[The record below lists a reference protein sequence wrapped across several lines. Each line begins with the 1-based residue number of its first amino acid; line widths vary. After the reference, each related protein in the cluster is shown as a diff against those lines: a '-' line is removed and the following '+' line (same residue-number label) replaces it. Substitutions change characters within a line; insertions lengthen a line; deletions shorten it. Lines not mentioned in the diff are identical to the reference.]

1 MSTKSTILQ
10 ILSSSKGGAAVSGEE
25 LAQQCGV
32 SRAAVWK
39 AVNALREEGFEI
51 TGTTNGGYV
60 LDSSDVLN
68 TEAVSSAFN
77 STFPQFA
84 GARIE
89 AFKEIDSTNIQAK
102 RWLSECG
109 SLRTADGELTP
120 AGKNYSNAVI
130 VAEKQTA
137 GRGRSGR
144 TFVSPARTGIY
155 LTVIY
160 APQGGI
166 TDPAKITA
174 FSAVA
179 VCRAI
184 KKLYDIQPSI
194 KWINDIFYNGKK
206 ICGILTEGTTNF
218 ETGIIEAAVIG
229 IGVNIEDN
237 AEAFGGELS
246 KVAGG
251 LLGGTGAREGGTGT
265 KGGDT
270 TTKAGDTRPTG
281 TPSSHSVTRAQL
293 AAQIAGE
300 TLQVLSEPADQVI
313 AEYKDLSFIIGR
325 EVEVHTLID
334 SAQGIYKA
342 TAVDIDQN
350 AALVVQLPDGTRRRL
365 ISGEVSLKSE
375 SFTG

>member
-10 ILSSSKGGAAVSGEE
+10 ILSSSKDGAAVSGEE

-60 LDSSDVLN
+60 LDSSDVLT

-77 STFPQFA
+77 ASFPHFA
-84 GARIE
+84 GSKIE
-89 AFKEIDSTNIQAK
+89 CFKEIDSTNIQAK

-109 SLRTADGELTP
+109 TLRSADGQLTP
-120 AGKNYSNAVI
+120 AGKTYSNAVI

-144 TFVSPARTGIY
+144 TFVSPAKTGIY

-160 APQGGI
+160 APEGGI
-166 TDPAKITA
+166 TNPAKITA

-184 KKLYDIQPSI
+184 KKLYNIQSSI

-229 IGVNIEDN
+229 IGVNIEEN

-251 LLGGTGAREGGTGT
+251 LFAGEEGTGAP
-265 KGGDT
+265 D
-270 TTKAGDTRPTG
+270 G
-281 TPSSHSVTRAQL
+281 TPSTRSVTRAQL

-300 TLQVLSEPADQVI
+300 TLQVLSEPADSVI
-313 AEYKDLSFIIGR
+313 EEYKSLSFIIGR
-325 EVEVHTLID
+325 QVEVHTLID
-334 SAQGIYKA
+334 SSQGIYKA
-342 TAVDIDQN
+342 TAIDIDQN
-350 AALVVQLPDGTRRRL
+350 AALVVQLPDGTKKTL

-375 SFTG
+375 SFV

>member
-1 MSTKSTILQ
+1 MKTKDFL
-10 ILSSSKGGAAVSGEE
+10 LSQLSQANGSPVSGEE
-25 LAQQCGV
+25 LAVQCGV

-39 AVNALREEGFEI
+39 AINSLREEGYNI

-60 LDSSDVLN
+60 LESCDVLS
-68 TEAVSSAFN
+68 TEAVSAAF
-77 STFPQFA
+77 TGEFPQFA

-89 AFKEIDSTNIQAK
+89 CFKEIDSTLSQAK

-109 SLRTADGELTP
+109 ALRTADGELTE
-120 AGKNYSNAVI
+120 AGKTYSNAVI

-144 TFVSPARTGIY
+144 SFISPAKTGIY

-160 APQGGI
+160 SPKGGI

-179 VCRAI
+179 VCRALS
-184 KKLYDIQPSI
+184 KLYGIQPAI

-218 ETGIIEAAVIG
+218 ETGIIEAALIG
-229 IGVNIEDN
+229 IGVNIEEN
-237 AEAFGGELS
+237 PEAFGGELS
-246 KVAGG
+246 KTAGG
-251 LLGGTGAREGGTGT
+251 IFAGEGGIKTSERGTHPAGGT
-265 KGGDT
+265 KI
-270 TTKAGDTRPTG
+270 
-281 TPSSHSVTRAQL
+281 TRAQL

-300 TLQVLSEPADQVI
+300 TLQVLSEPASSVI
-313 AEYKDLSFIIGR
+313 EEYKSLSFIIGR
-325 EVEVHTLID
+325 EVEVHALID
-334 SAQGIYKA
+334 NAQGNYKA
-342 TAVDIDQN
+342 TAIDIDQN
-350 AALVVQLPDGTRRRL
+350 AALVVQLPDGTKKTL

-375 SFTG
+375 SFTK

>member
-1 MSTKSTILQ
+1 MSTKSTILEK
-10 ILSSSKGGAAVSGEE
+10 LNSSCSAAVSGEE
-25 LAQQCGV
+25 LASLCGV

-39 AVNALREEGFEI
+39 AINSLREEGYNI
-51 TGTTNGGYV
+51 NGTTNGGYV
-60 LDSSDVLN
+60 LASSDVLT
-68 TEAVSSAFN
+68 TEAVATAFN

-84 GARIE
+84 GAKIE
-89 AFKEIDSTNIQAK
+89 CFKEIDSTLSQAK

-120 AGKNYSNAVI
+120 AGKTYNNAVI

-144 TFVSPARTGIY
+144 TFVSPAKTGIY

-160 APQGGI
+160 APKGGI

-184 KKLYDIQPSI
+184 KKLYGIQPSI

-229 IGVNIEDN
+229 IGVNIEEN

-251 LLGGTGAREGGTGT
+251 IFAREGGTGT
-265 KGGDT
+265 QPEEC
-270 TTKAGDTRPTG
+270 TRI
-281 TPSSHSVTRAQL
+281 TRAQL

-300 TLQVLSEPADQVI
+300 TIQVLGEPATSVI
-313 AEYKDLSFIIGR
+313 EEYKALSFIIGR

-334 SAQGIYKA
+334 SSQGIYKA

-350 AALVVQLPDGTRRRL
+350 AALVVRLENGTTRTL
-365 ISGEVSLKSE
+365 ISGEVSLKSD
-375 SFTG
+375 SFTR

>member
-10 ILSSSKGGAAVSGEE
+10 ILTSSKNGAVLSGEE
-25 LAQQCGV
+25 LASQCGV

-39 AVNALREEGFEI
+39 AVKALREEGFEI

-60 LDSSDVLN
+60 LESGDVLT
-68 TEAVSSAFN
+68 TEAVASAFN
-77 STFPQFA
+77 AAFPRFA

-89 AFKEIDSTNIQAK
+89 VFKEIDSTNIQAK

-109 SLRTADGELTP
+109 SLRTADGQLTE
-120 AGKNYSNAVI
+120 AGKTYENSII

-166 TDPAKITA
+166 TNPAKITA

-179 VCRAI
+179 VCRAL
-184 KKLYDIQPSI
+184 KKLYGIQPSI
-194 KWINDIFYNGKK
+194 KWINDIFYKGKK

-229 IGVNIEDN
+229 IGVNIEEN
-237 AEAFGGELS
+237 PAAFGSEVS
-246 KVAGG
+246 KIAGG
-251 LLGGTGAREGGTGT
+251 IFSAEDE
-265 KGGDT
+265 KSDVI
-270 TTKAGDTRPTG
+270 KAAGERALT
-281 TPSSHSVTRAQL
+281 SSGKKVSRAQL

-300 TLQVLSEPADQVI
+300 TLQVLSQPAESVI
-313 AEYKDLSFIIGR
+313 QEYKDLSFLIGK

-334 SAQGIYKA
+334 SSQGIYMAK
-342 TAVDIDQN
+342 VLDIDQN
-350 AALVVQLPDGTRRRL
+350 AALVVSLADGSKKTL
-365 ISGEVSLKSE
+365 ISGEVSLKSA
-375 SFTG
+375 SFAGNSEK

>member
-1 MSTKSTILQ
+1 MKTKDFLLEK
-10 ILSSSKGGAAVSGEE
+10 LSQSQGLPVSGEE
-25 LAQQCGV
+25 LASLCGV

-39 AVNALREEGFEI
+39 AVKALREEGFEI

-60 LDSSDVLN
+60 LASSDVLT
-68 TEAVSSAFN
+68 TEAVASAFN
-77 STFPQFA
+77 AVFPQFA

-89 AFKEIDSTNIQAK
+89 TFKEIDSTNIQAK

-120 AGKNYSNAVI
+120 AGKIYNNAVI

-166 TDPAKITA
+166 TNPAKITA

-184 KKLYDIQPSI
+184 RKLYGIQPSI

-229 IGVNIEDN
+229 IGVNIEEN

-251 LLGGTGAREGGTGT
+251 IFDAATNR
-265 KGGDT
+265 
-270 TTKAGDTRPTG
+270 
-281 TPSSHSVTRAQL
+281 SVTRAQL

-300 TLQVLSEPADQVI
+300 TLQVLGEPATSVI
-313 AEYKDLSFIIGR
+313 EEYKALSFIIGR

-334 SAQGIYKA
+334 STQGIYKA

-350 AALVVQLPDGTRRRL
+350 AALVVQLPDGTKKTL

-375 SFTG
+375 SFI

>member
-10 ILSSSKGGAAVSGEE
+10 ILYSSKGGAAVSGEE

-68 TEAVSSAFN
+68 TEVVSSAFN

-84 GARIE
+84 GSRIE
-89 AFKEIDSTNIQAK
+89 CFKEIDSTLSQAK

-109 SLRTADGELTP
+109 SLRTVDGELTP

-160 APQGGI
+160 APKGGI

-194 KWINDIFYNGKK
+194 KWINDIFYKGKK

-251 LLGGTGAREGGTGT
+251 LLVGTAAREGGTGT
-265 KGGDT
+265 T
-270 TTKAGDTRPTG
+270 AGSIGTPDGTG
-281 TPSSHSVTRAQL
+281 TPSTRSVTRAQL

-300 TLQVLSEPADQVI
+300 TLQILSEPANSVI
-313 AEYKDLSFIIGR
+313 KEYKALSFIIGR

-334 SAQGIYKA
+334 STQGIYKA

-350 AALVVQLPDGTRRRL
+350 AALVVQLPDGTRRSL

-375 SFTG
+375 SFTK

>member
-1 MSTKSTILQ
+1 ML
-10 ILSSSKGGAAVSGEE
+10 SGEE
-25 LAQQCGV
+25 LASRCGV

-39 AVNALREEGFEI
+39 AVKALREEGFEI

-60 LDSSDVLN
+60 LASSDVLT
-68 TEAVSSAFN
+68 TEALATTFN
-77 STFPQFA
+77 AAFPQFA

-89 AFKEIDSTNIQAK
+89 TFKEIDSTNIQAK

-109 SLRTADGELTP
+109 SLRTADGQLTE
-120 AGKNYSNAVI
+120 AGKIYNNAVI

-144 TFVSPARTGIY
+144 TFVSPAKTGIY

-166 TDPAKITA
+166 TNPAKITA

-184 KKLYDIQPSI
+184 KKLYGIQPSI

-229 IGVNIEDN
+229 IGVNIEEN

-251 LLGGTGAREGGTGT
+251 IFAREGDVHPAGGT
-265 KGGDT
+265 KI
-270 TTKAGDTRPTG
+270 
-281 TPSSHSVTRAQL
+281 TRAQL

-300 TLQVLSEPADQVI
+300 TLQVLGEPAATVI
-313 AEYKDLSFIIGR
+313 EEYKSLSFIIGR

-334 SAQGIYKA
+334 STQGIYKA
-342 TAVDIDQN
+342 TAVDIDEN
-350 AALVVQLPDGTRRRL
+350 AALVVQLPDGTKKTL

-375 SFTG
+375 SFV

>member
-10 ILSSSKGGAAVSGEE
+10 ILSSSKDGAAVSGEE

-60 LDSSDVLN
+60 LDSSDVLT
-68 TEAVSSAFN
+68 TEAVSSAFYAG
-77 STFPQFA
+77 FPQFA
-84 GARIE
+84 DARIE

-120 AGKNYSNAVI
+120 AGKTYNNAVI

-144 TFVSPARTGIY
+144 SFVSPAKTGIY

-160 APQGGI
+160 APKGGI

-251 LLGGTGAREGGTGT
+251 LLGGTAAREGGTGT
-265 KGGDT
+265 K
-270 TTKAGDTRPTG
+270 AGCTG
-281 TPSSHSVTRAQL
+281 TSNATLQSVTRAQL

-313 AEYKDLSFIIGR
+313 AEYKALSFIIGR

-334 SAQGIYKA
+334 STQGIYKA

-375 SFTG
+375 SFV

>member
-60 LDSSDVLN
+60 LDSSDVLT

-77 STFPQFA
+77 AGFPQFA

-109 SLRTADGELTP
+109 SLRNADGELTP

-144 TFVSPARTGIY
+144 TFVSPAKTGIY

-160 APQGGI
+160 APKGGI

-184 KKLYDIQPSI
+184 KKLYGIQPSI
-194 KWINDIFYNGKK
+194 KWINDIFYKGKK

-251 LLGGTGAREGGTGT
+251 LLGGTAAREGGTGT
-265 KGGDT
+265 K
-270 TTKAGDTRPTG
+270 AGCTG
-281 TPSSHSVTRAQL
+281 TSNATLHSVTRAQL

-313 AEYKDLSFIIGR
+313 AEYKVLSFIIGR

-375 SFTG
+375 SFAEGQ

>member
-10 ILSSSKGGAAVSGEE
+10 ILSSSKDGAAVSGEE

-60 LDSSDVLN
+60 LDSSDVLT

-89 AFKEIDSTNIQAK
+89 VFKEIDSTLSQAK

-120 AGKNYSNAVI
+120 AGKTYNNAVI

-144 TFVSPARTGIY
+144 TFVSPAKTGIY

-160 APQGGI
+160 APKGGI
-166 TDPAKITA
+166 TDPA
-174 FSAVA
+174 
-179 VCRAI
+179 
-184 KKLYDIQPSI
+184 I

-251 LLGGTGAREGGTGT
+251 LLGGTAAREGGPNTEA
-265 KGGDT
+265 GG
-270 TTKAGDTRPTG
+270 TRPTG
-281 TPSSHSVTRAQL
+281 TPSTRSVTRSQL

-350 AALVVQLPDGTRRRL
+350 AALVVQLPDGTRRSL

>member
-60 LDSSDVLN
+60 LDSSDVLT

-89 AFKEIDSTNIQAK
+89 VFKEIDSTNIQAK

-144 TFVSPARTGIY
+144 TFVSPAKTGIY

-160 APQGGI
+160 APKGGI

-184 KKLYDIQPSI
+184 KKLYGIQPSI

-251 LLGGTGAREGGTGT
+251 LLGGTAAREGGPNTEA
-265 KGGDT
+265 GGI
-270 TTKAGDTRPTG
+270 RPTG
-281 TPSSHSVTRAQL
+281 TLSTRSVTRAQL

-334 SAQGIYKA
+334 STQGIYKA

-350 AALVVQLPDGTRRRL
+350 AALVVQLPDGTRRSL

>member
-10 ILSSSKGGAAVSGEE
+10 ILTSSKDGAAVSGEE
-25 LAQQCGV
+25 LASQCGV

-60 LDSSDVLN
+60 LDSSDVL
-68 TEAVSSAFN
+68 TSDAVSSAFN
-77 STFPQFA
+77 AAFPQFA

-89 AFKEIDSTNIQAK
+89 CFKEIDSTNIQAK

-109 SLRTADGELTP
+109 SLRTPDGQLTE
-120 AGKNYSNAVI
+120 AGKTCNNAVI

-144 TFVSPARTGIY
+144 TFVSPAKTGIY

-160 APQGGI
+160 APKGGI

-251 LLGGTGAREGGTGT
+251 LFAREKGTATREGGTGT
-265 KGGDT
+265 GAGGT
-270 TTKAGDTRPTG
+270 SSGTGAPSTR
-281 TPSSHSVTRAQL
+281 SVTRAQL

-300 TLQVLSEPADQVI
+300 TLQVLSEPADSVI
-313 AEYKDLSFIIGR
+313 KEYKTLSFIIGR
-325 EVEVHTLID
+325 EVKVHTLID

-350 AALVVQLPDGTRRRL
+350 AALVVQLPDGTKKTL

>member
-1 MSTKSTILQ
+1 MSTKSFLLNQ
-10 ILSSSKGGAAVSGEE
+10 LSQANGSPVSGEE
-25 LAQQCGV
+25 LAVQCGV

-39 AVNALREEGFEI
+39 AINSLREEGYNI

-60 LDSSDVLN
+60 LESCDVLS
-68 TEAVSSAFN
+68 TEAVSAAF
-77 STFPQFA
+77 TGEFPQFA
-84 GARIE
+84 GAHIE
-89 AFKEIDSTNIQAK
+89 CFKEIDSTLSQAK

-109 SLRTADGELTP
+109 ALRTADGELTE
-120 AGKNYSNAVI
+120 AGKTYSNAVI

-144 TFVSPARTGIY
+144 SFVSPAKTGIY

-160 APQGGI
+160 APKGGI

-179 VCRAI
+179 VCRAL
-184 KKLYDIQPSI
+184 KKLYGIQPAI

-218 ETGIIEAAVIG
+218 ETGIIEAALIG
-229 IGVNIEDN
+229 IGVNIEEN
-237 AEAFGGELS
+237 PEAFGGELS
-246 KVAGG
+246 KTAGG
-251 LLGGTGAREGGTGT
+251 IFAGEGCTQPEGGT
-265 KGGDT
+265 KI
-270 TTKAGDTRPTG
+270 
-281 TPSSHSVTRAQL
+281 TRAQL

-300 TLQVLSEPADQVI
+300 TIKVLSEPASAVI
-313 AEYKDLSFIIGR
+313 EEYKSLSFIIGR

-334 SAQGIYKA
+334 NAQGNYKA
-342 TAVDIDQN
+342 TAIDIDQN
-350 AALVVQLPDGTRRRL
+350 AALVVRLEDGTTKTL

-375 SFTG
+375 SFAK

>member
-10 ILSSSKGGAAVSGEE
+10 ILSSSKDGAAVSGEE

-60 LDSSDVLN
+60 LDSSDVLT
-68 TEAVSSAFN
+68 TEAVSSAFYAG
-77 STFPQFA
+77 FPQFA
-84 GARIE
+84 DARIE

-120 AGKNYSNAVI
+120 AGKTYNNAVI

-144 TFVSPARTGIY
+144 SFVSPAKTGIY

-160 APQGGI
+160 APKGGI

-194 KWINDIFYNGKK
+194 KWINDIFYKGKK

-251 LLGGTGAREGGTGT
+251 LLGGTAAREGGTGT
-265 KGGDT
+265 K
-270 TTKAGDTRPTG
+270 AGCTG
-281 TPSSHSVTRAQL
+281 TSNATLQSVTRAQL

-313 AEYKDLSFIIGR
+313 AEYKALSFIIGR

-334 SAQGIYKA
+334 STQGIYKA

-375 SFTG
+375 SFV

>member
-10 ILSSSKGGAAVSGEE
+10 ILSSSKDGAAVSGEE

-60 LDSSDVLN
+60 LDSSDVLT

-77 STFPQFA
+77 ASFPHFA
-84 GARIE
+84 GSKIE
-89 AFKEIDSTNIQAK
+89 CFKEIDSTLSQAK

-109 SLRTADGELTP
+109 TLRTADGQLTP
-120 AGKNYSNAVI
+120 AGKTYNNAVI

-144 TFVSPARTGIY
+144 TFISPAKTGIY

-160 APQGGI
+160 APEGGI
-166 TDPAKITA
+166 TNPAKITA

-229 IGVNIEDN
+229 IGVNIEEN

-251 LLGGTGAREGGTGT
+251 LFAREE
-265 KGGDT
+265 
-270 TTKAGDTRPTG
+270 
-281 TPSSHSVTRAQL
+281 SSKITRAQL

-300 TLQVLSEPADQVI
+300 TLQVLSEPADSVI
-313 AEYKDLSFIIGR
+313 EEYKSLSFIIGR
-325 EVEVHTLID
+325 QVEVHTLID
-334 SAQGIYKA
+334 SSQGIYKA
-342 TAVDIDQN
+342 TAIDIDQN
-350 AALVVQLPDGTRRRL
+350 AALVVQLPDGTKKTL

-375 SFTG
+375 SFV

>member
-10 ILSSSKGGAAVSGEE
+10 ILSSSKDGAAVSGEE

-60 LDSSDVLN
+60 LDSSDVLT

-77 STFPQFA
+77 AGFPQFA

-89 AFKEIDSTNIQAK
+89 VFKEIDSTLSQAK

-160 APQGGI
+160 APKGGI

-237 AEAFGGELS
+237 AEAFDGELS

-251 LLGGTGAREGGTGT
+251 LLGGTAAREGGTGT
-265 KGGDT
+265 K
-270 TTKAGDTRPTG
+270 AGCTG
-281 TPSSHSVTRAQL
+281 TSNATLHSVTRAQL

-313 AEYKDLSFIIGR
+313 AEYKVLSFIIGR

>member
-10 ILSSSKGGAAVSGEE
+10 ILSSSKDGATVSGEE

-60 LDSSDVLN
+60 LDSSDVLT

-77 STFPQFA
+77 ASFPHFA
-84 GARIE
+84 GSKIE
-89 AFKEIDSTNIQAK
+89 CFKEIDSTLSQAK

-109 SLRTADGELTP
+109 TLRTADGQLTS
-120 AGKNYSNAVI
+120 AGKTYNNAVI

-144 TFVSPARTGIY
+144 TFVSPAKTGIY

-160 APQGGI
+160 APEGGI
-166 TDPAKITA
+166 TNPAKITA

-184 KKLYDIQPSI
+184 KKLYNIQPSI

-229 IGVNIEDN
+229 IGVNIEEN
-237 AEAFGGELS
+237 AEAFSGELS

-251 LLGGTGAREGGTGT
+251 LFAREEGTGAP
-265 KGGDT
+265 D
-270 TTKAGDTRPTG
+270 G
-281 TPSSHSVTRAQL
+281 TPSTRSVTRAQL

-300 TLQVLSEPADQVI
+300 TLQVLSEPADSVI
-313 AEYKDLSFIIGR
+313 EEYKSLSFIIGR
-325 EVEVHTLID
+325 QVEVHTLID
-334 SAQGIYKA
+334 SSQGIYKA
-342 TAVDIDQN
+342 TAIDIDQN
-350 AALVVQLPDGTRRRL
+350 AALVVQLPDGTKKTL

-375 SFTG
+375 SFV

>member
-60 LDSSDVLN
+60 LDSSDVLT

-77 STFPQFA
+77 AVFPQFS

-109 SLRTADGELTP
+109 SLRNADGELTP

-160 APQGGI
+160 APKGGI

-194 KWINDIFYNGKK
+194 KWINDIFYKGKK

-251 LLGGTGAREGGTGT
+251 LLGGTAAREGGTGT
-265 KGGDT
+265 K
-270 TTKAGDTRPTG
+270 AGCTG
-281 TPSSHSVTRAQL
+281 TSNATLHSVTRAQL

-313 AEYKDLSFIIGR
+313 AEYKALSFIIGR

-334 SAQGIYKA
+334 STQGIYKA

-350 AALVVQLPDGTRRRL
+350 AALVVQLPDGSRRSL

>member
-60 LDSSDVLN
+60 LDSSDVLT
-68 TEAVSSAFN
+68 TEAVSTAFN
-77 STFPQFA
+77 ASFPHFA
-84 GARIE
+84 GAKIE
-89 AFKEIDSTNIQAK
+89 CFKEIDSTLSQAK

-109 SLRTADGELTP
+109 TLRNADGELTP
-120 AGKNYSNAVI
+120 AGKTYSNAVI

-144 TFVSPARTGIY
+144 TFVSPAKTGIY

-160 APQGGI
+160 APKGGI

-184 KKLYDIQPSI
+184 KKLYGIQPSI

-229 IGVNIEDN
+229 IGVNIEEN

-251 LLGGTGAREGGTGT
+251 LFAREEGTGT
-265 KGGDT
+265 PNST
-270 TTKAGDTRPTG
+270 NL
-281 TPSSHSVTRAQL
+281 SVTRAQL

-300 TLQVLSEPADQVI
+300 TLQVLSEPAETVI
-313 AEYKDLSFIIGR
+313 QEYKALSFIIGR

-334 SAQGIYKA
+334 STQGIYKA

-350 AALVVQLPDGTRRRL
+350 AALVVQLPDGTKKTL

-375 SFTG
+375 SFV

>member
-10 ILSSSKGGAAVSGEE
+10 ILSSSKDGAAVSGEE

-60 LDSSDVLN
+60 LDSSDVLT

-89 AFKEIDSTNIQAK
+89 CFKEIDSTLSQAK

-160 APQGGI
+160 APKGGI

-194 KWINDIFYNGKK
+194 KWINDIFYKGKK

-251 LLGGTGAREGGTGT
+251 LLGGTAAREGGPN
-265 KGGDT
+265 
-270 TTKAGDTRPTG
+270 TKAGGTRPTG
-281 TPSSHSVTRAQL
+281 TPSTRSVTRAQL

-300 TLQVLSEPADQVI
+300 TLQILSEPANSVI
-313 AEYKDLSFIIGR
+313 KEYKALSFIIGR

-334 SAQGIYKA
+334 STQGIYKA

-350 AALVVQLPDGTRRRL
+350 AALVVQLPDGTRRSL

-375 SFTG
+375 SFTK

>member
-1 MSTKSTILQ
+1 ML
-10 ILSSSKGGAAVSGEE
+10 SGEE
-25 LAQQCGV
+25 LASQCGV

-39 AVNALREEGFEI
+39 AVKALREEGFEI
-51 TGTTNGGYV
+51 TGTTNGGY
-60 LDSSDVLN
+60 LLESGDVLT
-68 TEAVSSAFN
+68 TEAVASAFN
-77 STFPQFA
+77 AAFPRFA

-89 AFKEIDSTNIQAK
+89 VFKEIDSTNIQAK

-109 SLRTADGELTP
+109 SLRTADGQLTE
-120 AGKNYSNAVI
+120 AGKIYNNDVI

-166 TDPAKITA
+166 TNPAKITA

-184 KKLYDIQPSI
+184 KKLYGIQPSI

-229 IGVNIEDN
+229 IGVNIEEN
-237 AEAFGGELS
+237 PAAFGSEVS

-251 LLGGTGAREGGTGT
+251 IFSAETN
-265 KGGDT
+265 
-270 TTKAGDTRPTG
+270 
-281 TPSSHSVTRAQL
+281 PSGKISRAQL
-293 AAQIAGE
+293 AAHIAGE
-300 TLQVLSEPADQVI
+300 TLQVLSEPAENVI
-313 AEYKDLSFIIGR
+313 KEYKALSFLIGH

-334 SAQGIYKA
+334 SSQGIYRAK
-342 TAVDIDQN
+342 VIDIDQN
-350 AALVVQLPDGTRRRL
+350 AALVVELADGRKKTL
-365 ISGEVSLKSE
+365 ISGEVSLKSA
-375 SFTG
+375 SFTK

>member
-39 AVNALREEGFEI
+39 AVNTLREEGFEI

-60 LDSSDVLN
+60 LDSSDVLT

-77 STFPQFA
+77 AGFPQFA

-166 TDPAKITA
+166 TNPAKITA

-184 KKLYDIQPSI
+184 KKLYGIQPSI
-194 KWINDIFYNGKK
+194 KWINDIFYKGKK

-251 LLGGTGAREGGTGT
+251 LLGGTAAREGGPN
-265 KGGDT
+265 
-270 TTKAGDTRPTG
+270 TKAGSIGTPDGTG
-281 TPSSHSVTRAQL
+281 TPSTRSVTRAQL

-325 EVEVHTLID
+325 EIEVHTLID

-375 SFTG
+375 SFV

>member
-1 MSTKSTILQ
+1 MSTKSTILKL
-10 ILSSSKGGAAVSGEE
+10 LSSSNDGATVSGEE
-25 LAQQCGV
+25 LASLCGV

-39 AVNALREEGFEI
+39 AINSLREEGYNI
-51 TGTTNGGYV
+51 NGTTNGGYV
-60 LDSSDVLN
+60 LASCDVLT
-68 TEAVSSAFN
+68 TEAVATAFN
-77 STFPQFA
+77 AAFPQFA
-84 GARIE
+84 GAKIE
-89 AFKEIDSTNIQAK
+89 CFKEIDSTLSQAK

-109 SLRTADGELTP
+109 TLRTADGQLTP
-120 AGKNYSNAVI
+120 AGKTYSNAVI

-144 TFVSPARTGIY
+144 TFISPAKTGIY

-160 APQGGI
+160 APEGGI
-166 TDPAKITA
+166 TNPAKITA

-184 KKLYDIQPSI
+184 KKLYNIQSSI

-229 IGVNIEDN
+229 IGVNIEEN

-251 LLGGTGAREGGTGT
+251 LFDASS
-265 KGGDT
+265 
-270 TTKAGDTRPTG
+270 TR
-281 TPSSHSVTRAQL
+281 SVTRAQL

-300 TLQVLSEPADQVI
+300 TLQVLGEPAATVI
-313 AEYKDLSFIIGR
+313 EEYKSLSFIIGR

-334 SAQGIYKA
+334 STQGIYKA

-350 AALVVQLPDGTRRRL
+350 AALVVQLPDGTKKTL

-375 SFTG
+375 SFV

>member
-60 LDSSDVLN
+60 LDSSDVLT
-68 TEAVSSAFN
+68 TETVSSAFN

-109 SLRTADGELTP
+109 SLRNADGELTP

-160 APQGGI
+160 APKGGI

-229 IGVNIEDN
+229 IGLNIEDN

-251 LLGGTGAREGGTGT
+251 LLGGTAAREGGPNTE
-265 KGGDT
+265 
-270 TTKAGDTRPTG
+270 AGDTRPTG
-281 TPSSHSVTRAQL
+281 APSTRSVTRAQL

>member
-10 ILSSSKGGAAVSGEE
+10 ILTSSKNGAVLSGEE
-25 LAQQCGV
+25 LASKCGV

-39 AVNALREEGFEI
+39 AVKALREEGFEI
-51 TGTTNGGYV
+51 TGTTNGGY
-60 LDSSDVLN
+60 LLESGDVLT
-68 TEAVSSAFN
+68 TEAVASAFN
-77 STFPQFA
+77 AAFPRFA

-89 AFKEIDSTNIQAK
+89 VFKEIDSTNIQAK

-109 SLRTADGELTP
+109 SLRTADGQLTE
-120 AGKNYSNAVI
+120 AGKIYNNAVI

-144 TFVSPARTGIY
+144 IFVSPARTGIY

-166 TDPAKITA
+166 TNPAKITA

-184 KKLYDIQPSI
+184 KKLYKIQPSI
-194 KWINDIFYNGKK
+194 KWINDIFYKGKK

-229 IGVNIEDN
+229 IGLNIEEN

-251 LLGGTGAREGGTGT
+251 LFARDEKLQPEDGTITKEGDSSSL
-265 KGGDT
+265 K
-270 TTKAGDTRPTG
+270 TRPAR
-281 TPSSHSVTRAQL
+281 SVTRAQL

-300 TLQVLSEPADQVI
+300 TLQVLSQPAESVI
-313 AEYKDLSFIIGR
+313 QEYKALSFIIGR
-325 EVEVHTLID
+325 QVEVHTLID
-334 SAQGIYKA
+334 SSQGIYKA

-350 AALVVQLPDGTRRRL
+350 AALIVQLPDGTKKTL

-375 SFTG
+375 SFV

>member
-1 MSTKSTILQ
+1 M
-10 ILSSSKGGAAVSGEE
+10 
-25 LAQQCGV
+25 

-60 LDSSDVLN
+60 LDSSDVLT

-89 AFKEIDSTNIQAK
+89 CFKEIDSTLSQAK

-160 APQGGI
+160 APKGGI

-251 LLGGTGAREGGTGT
+251 LLGGTAAREGGTGT
-265 KGGDT
+265 KAGGTST
-270 TTKAGDTRPTG
+270 TEGTG
-281 TPSSHSVTRAQL
+281 TSNATLHSVTRAQL

-300 TLQVLSEPADQVI
+300 TLQILSEPADSVI
-313 AEYKDLSFIIGR
+313 KEYKALSFIIGR
-325 EVEVHTLID
+325 EIEVHTLID
-334 SAQGIYKA
+334 SNQGIYKA

-375 SFTG
+375 SFAEGQ

>member
-60 LDSSDVLN
+60 LDSSDVLT

-77 STFPQFA
+77 ASFPHFA
-84 GARIE
+84 GAKIE
-89 AFKEIDSTNIQAK
+89 CFKEIDSTLSQAK

-109 SLRTADGELTP
+109 TLRTADGELTP
-120 AGKNYSNAVI
+120 AGKTYSNAVI

-144 TFVSPARTGIY
+144 TFVSPAKTGIY

-160 APQGGI
+160 APKGGI

-184 KKLYDIQPSI
+184 KKLYNIQPSI

-229 IGVNIEDN
+229 IGVNIEEN

-251 LLGGTGAREGGTGT
+251 LFAREEGTGAP
-265 KGGDT
+265 D
-270 TTKAGDTRPTG
+270 D
-281 TPSSHSVTRAQL
+281 TPSTRSVTRAQL

-300 TLQVLSEPADQVI
+300 TLQVLSEPAETVI
-313 AEYKDLSFIIGR
+313 QEYKALSFIIGR

-342 TAVDIDQN
+342 KAVDIDQN
-350 AALVVQLPDGTRRRL
+350 AALVVQLPDGTKKTL

-375 SFTG
+375 SFV

>member
-1 MSTKSTILQ
+1 MSTKSTILKL
-10 ILSSSKGGAAVSGEE
+10 LSSSNDGTTVSGEE
-25 LAQQCGV
+25 LASLCGV

-39 AVNALREEGFEI
+39 AINSLREEGYNI
-51 TGTTNGGYV
+51 NGTTNGGYV
-60 LDSSDVLN
+60 LASSDVLT
-68 TEAVSSAFN
+68 TEAVATAFN
-77 STFPQFA
+77 AAFPQFA
-84 GARIE
+84 GAKIE
-89 AFKEIDSTNIQAK
+89 CFKEIDSTLSQAK

-109 SLRTADGELTP
+109 TLRTADGQLTP
-120 AGKNYSNAVI
+120 AGKTYNNAVI

-144 TFVSPARTGIY
+144 TFVSPAKTGIY

-160 APQGGI
+160 APKGGI

-184 KKLYDIQPSI
+184 KKLYGIQPSI

-229 IGVNIEDN
+229 IGVNIEEN

-251 LLGGTGAREGGTGT
+251 LLAREGDAQPVEGT
-265 KGGDT
+265 KI
-270 TTKAGDTRPTG
+270 
-281 TPSSHSVTRAQL
+281 TRAQL

-300 TLQVLSEPADQVI
+300 TLQVLDEPADTVI
-313 AEYKDLSFIIGR
+313 KEYKSLSFIIGR

-334 SAQGIYKA
+334 STQGIYKA

-350 AALVVQLPDGTRRRL
+350 AALVVQLPDGTKKTL

-375 SFTG
+375 SFV

>member
-60 LDSSDVLN
+60 LDSSDVLT

-89 AFKEIDSTNIQAK
+89 VFKEIDSTNIQAK

-144 TFVSPARTGIY
+144 TFVSPAKTGIY

-160 APQGGI
+160 APKGGI

-184 KKLYDIQPSI
+184 KKLYGIQPSI

-251 LLGGTGAREGGTGT
+251 LLGGTAAREGGTGT
-265 KGGDT
+265 K
-270 TTKAGDTRPTG
+270 AGCTG
-281 TPSSHSVTRAQL
+281 TSNATLHSVTRAQL

-375 SFTG
+375 SFAEGQ